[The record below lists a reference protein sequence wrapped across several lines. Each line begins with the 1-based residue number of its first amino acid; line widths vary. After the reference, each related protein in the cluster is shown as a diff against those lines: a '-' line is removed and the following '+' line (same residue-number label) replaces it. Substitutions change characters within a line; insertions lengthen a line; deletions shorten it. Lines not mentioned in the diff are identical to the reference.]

1 MRSLL
6 AALIV
11 CFAVLPAHAE
21 LASCYGREHHQV
33 RTATGQNYDPRK
45 LTAAMISYAGRIV
58 PFGTKVRVTN
68 LHNGRAVTVTIN
80 DRGPFVR
87 GRAIDLSL
95 GSCRAIGN
103 GGIARVSLVVLGR

>member
-1 MRSLL
+1 MRAKIL

-11 CFAVLPAHAE
+11 CLMALPAHAE

-33 RTATGQNYDPRK
+33 RTATGVSYDPNL
-45 LTAAMISYAGRIV
+45 LTAAHRFL